1 MTTPTRH
8 APAARSMRRPPA
20 PPRTPE
26 TPRRAPARA
35 IEPVS
40 FDRVLLWSLLVS
52 GAVHFGILLL
62 SPLFIQ
68 VGVPPGSM
76 VAGAGE
82 PSPGRFGMEWVV
94 PVASPSATAE
104 EPASPAEE
112 TRTAERSPPAERER
126 EVGRPVSDG
135 SEAGGA
141 PAADSPERGSVTE
154 ALRPGYSD
162 GRLWVNPR
170 ELRVERDA
178 PRHDTYMEHLQAR
191 IDALN
196 DSTYSGGPNTDWT
209 FADKEGRRWGLSEK
223 GLHLGGITIPK
234 ALLPVPRSTG
244 TNADQEEERERIR
257 QREEIIRQ
265 EGDRAREEERE
276 RSRKA
281 AEERRGR
288 GGGGG

>member
-1 MTTPTRH
+1 MTTPTRL
-8 APAARSMRRPPA
+8 APAARSIRRPPA
-20 PPRTPE
+20 PLRTPE
-26 TPRRAPARA
+26 PPRRAPSR
-35 IEPVS
+35 PPKPLS

-52 GAVHFGILLL
+52 IAVHFGILLL

-68 VGVPPGSM
+68 VGVPPGD
-76 VAGAGE
+76 VAAGDGE
-82 PSPGRFGMEWVV
+82 PAPGRFGMEWIV

-104 EPASPAEE
+104 AEAPPADAAEE
-112 TRTAERSPPAERER
+112 RSATAERER
-126 EVGRPVSDG
+126 EPVRATRSG

-141 PAADSPERGSVTE
+141 PAADSRGGSVTE

-170 ELRVERDA
+170 ELRIERDA
-178 PRHDTYMEHLQAR
+178 PRHEAYMEHLQAR

-196 DSTYSGGPNTDWT
+196 DSTYAAGPNTDWT

-234 ALLPVPRSTG
+234 ELVPVPLSTG
-244 TNADQEEERERIR
+244 TNQDQEEERERVR

-265 EGDRAREEERE
+265 EGDRAREEARE

-281 AEERRGR
+281 AEERRRR